1 MSMAIVIASKHG
13 STREIGE
20 EVARTLRHDGIGS
33 TIYDAIDAVKL
44 EGRSGVIIGSAVY
57 MGKWMKEAREFVD
70 HHANQLRTMPV
81 WLFSSGP
88 IGDQSPE
95 SAIDA
100 DAMNDLMAACG
111 ARSHR
116 LFSGK
121 LDRSE
126 LSRTERLAAR
136 LANAP
141 EGDFRDFDAID
152 AWAEEIA
159 ATLLAERHARGLTE

>member
-33 TIYDAIDAVKL
+33 TIYDATDVVNL
-44 EGRSGVIIGSAVY
+44 EGRSGVIVGSAVY
-57 MGKWMKEAREFVD
+57 MGKWMKEARDFVEENAD
-70 HHANQLRTMPV
+70 RLRTMPV

-88 IGDQSPE
+88 IGEQSPE
-95 SAIDA
+95 SAVDA
-100 DAMNDLMAACG
+100 RAMNDLIASCG

-126 LSRTERLAAR
+126 LSRTERLATR
-136 LANAP
+136 LVNAP

-159 ATLLAERHARGLTE
+159 AVLLAERNAAALTD